1 MKFNWTMPATL
12 RPYYEKELQDYEACL
27 GQSQVVAAW
36 QHLERAHILGQ
47 PYPKEHTVA
56 HGKMLAFGI
65 KNKNTREI
73 IGQLPRL
80 LVGGIKSWARTI
92 PMGNTGGANVSP
104 IRSMP
109 IPADLKQIIGHHGN
123 LPCNNPPTVL

>member
-27 GQSQVVAAW
+27 GNGQLAAAW

-47 PYPKEHTVA
+47 PYPWEHTLA

-65 KNKNTREI
+65 KTKNTREI

-80 LVGGIKSWARTI
+80 LVGGIKSWVGTI
-92 PMGNTGGANVSP
+92 PVGNTGGANVSP
-104 IRSMP
+104 IKPMP
-109 IPADLKQIIGHHGN
+109 IPSDLKQIMQHHGS
-123 LPCNNPPTVL
+123 LS